1 MLSTYLLYNKS
12 HGGSFSILCNK
23 NFLVRENEVT
33 NKKFKERD
41 KDKKSRLPSYDHHPK
56 LIKYLS
62 THWSLKYSL
71 DITNLFYHCKER
83 FFNMYVRTY
92 MYHWIMFAHLQ
103 EKLVNLYG
111 HNFHEKKLD
120 FFWSTCHCWCKFLL
134 FFFGHW
140 PIFTCKFLILIDIFF
155 IGWCKS
161 SGTIY

>member
-83 FFNMYVRTY
+83 FFNMYVHICTTELCLHIY
-92 MYHWIMFAHLQ
+92 KKNWSIFMVTTFT
-103 EKLVNLYG
+103 KKNLIFSG
-111 HNFHEKKLD
+111 QLATD
-120 FFWSTCHCWCKFLL
+120 VISSL
-134 FFFGHW
+134 FFGHW